1 MSKEYILSIETSGSI
16 LGIGISDSANTIAK
30 VEYFLPNLHDRL
42 LAKTVK
48 AVMDDLNISFE
59 SVKAIAISAGP
70 GSFTGLRIGLAFAK
84 AICFD
89 EAIKF
94 IPVPVLDAFALSASH
109 YLTTLNCTKIVASV
123 PSHKNLLY
131 YQVYDQDLNPKCE
144 IIMDEK
150 ENFHTMDFKNT
161 LLVGNFEP
169 FNADYVSINALNN
182 LNISNVMEFAKL
194 QYQNNIFTNPV
205 DYVPIYVQDFVP
217 KGYKQ

>member
-1 MSKEYILSIETSGSI
+1 MSKEYILSIETSGAI
-16 LGIGISDSANTIAK
+16 LGIGISDLAHPIAK

-48 AVMDDLNISFE
+48 SVMDDLNISFE
-59 SVKAIAISAGP
+59 SIKAIAISAGP

-89 EAIKF
+89 DTIKF

-109 YLTTLNCTKIVASV
+109 YLTTLNCNKIIASV

-131 YQVYDQDLNPKCE
+131 YRVYDQDLNPQGE

-150 ENFHTMDFKNT
+150 ENFHTMDFNNT
-161 LLVGNFEP
+161 ILVGNFEP
-169 FNADYVSINALNN
+169 FASDYSSINALNS
-182 LNISNVMEFAKL
+182 LNISNVMEFANL
-194 QYQNNIFTNPV
+194 QYQNNTFTNPV
-205 DYVPIYVQDFVP
+205 DFIPIYVQDFVP